1 MFCHRTCL
9 KCDTCQCELNL
20 TNYRLK
26 RSTNGNGKN
35 EIFYCIIIVEL
46 EDTKEVI
53 IIRKLKKDR
62 QHNDQRKKN
71 KGQTAIYKT
80 LHRKL
85 KTEQHEPH

>member
-26 RSTNGNGKN
+26 RSTKGNGKN

-62 QHNDQRKKN
+62 QHNDQRKKT
-71 KGQTAIYKT
+71 KEQTAIYKT